1 MSRTPLIALIVGILL
16 PGVIVAQQDA
26 SAADAPSNHYETA
39 LFAGGCFWCVES
51 DFDKIPG
58 VIETVSGYAGGHK
71 LDPTYEEVSAGGTGH
86 TEVVQIVYDPAKI
99 TYKELV
105 GKFWRTID
113 PTTPNR
119 QFCDSG
125 SHYRSAIFYS
135 SPQQKMVAEQSKIAL
150 EKTKPFKAPIV
161 TEITQAKK
169 FYAAED
175 YHQNFYKKNPLRYN
189 FYRLNCGR
197 DQRLEQLWGSTNQP
211 QDRH

>member
-1 MSRTPLIALIVGILL
+1 MFRTLLIALIASVILSQQA
-16 PGVIVAQQDA
+16 VA
-26 SAADAPSNHYETA
+26 AAGTPSSHYETA

-58 VIETVSGYAGGHK
+58 VIETVSGYTGGHK
-71 LDPTYEEVSAGGTGH
+71 PDPTYQEVVAGGTGH

-99 TYKELV
+99 TYRELV
-105 GKFWRTID
+105 DKLWRTID

-125 SHYRSAIFYS
+125 NQYRTAIFYN
-135 SPQQKMVAEQSKIAL
+135 SPQQKMAAEQSKMAL
-150 EKTKPFKAPIV
+150 EKTKPFEAPIV
-161 TEITQAKK
+161 TEITQATK

-197 DQRLEQLWGSTNQP
+197 DQRLEHLWGSTNQP